1 MRWEEERGERKKN
14 VVLLKQSK
22 ERFYTLRFSFISL
35 LTSFPSYFF
44 PFPSSDVRRAREPT
58 RRECRRGAAV
68 LERLDAAAVVRE
80 RRRAAAAP
88 LRRSHLPRARAL
100 AADMLHLAAAGV
112 SDRSSSFQ
120 VKHPPYAQTTET
132 LLFVFKDA
140 RPGGRRV
147 RQVVRSRAP
156 RALELRSRGRCIRR
170 LPRAHVASASG
181 HHALRGRRIE
191 GGKR

>member
-1 MRWEEERGERKKN
+1 M
-14 VVLLKQSK
+14 LLKQSK

-68 LERLDAAAVVRE
+68 LERLGAAAVVRE